1 MILSATLRL
10 KDNFTSVMQKA
21 NQVTKKQAEA
31 MKTAQTMT
39 GEVQKST
46 SALNAQ
52 MRIHKSELKESIARL
67 NGNKNSLEALKIK
80 QESYTKQL
88 NTQKQIVSQLNS
100 KYKQMAEAHGENSTK
115 AMRAAASLA
124 KAKAEQAK
132 LERQIKETT
141 NAIKNQSSALGRLK
155 KDFEKAKADAMPTNR
170 FEAMR
175 GAGMAIT
182 GAGVAGAAALGGI
195 VKIAADFE
203 SAMSRA
209 AALSGATKKELQQLT
224 ETAQKLGA
232 ATSFSA
238 SQAAE
243 GMQFLSMAGFKTNE
257 IIAAMPGMLDMA
269 AAAQIDLGRAAD
281 ISSNILSAF
290 GLQAEE
296 MGRVA
301 DVLTK
306 AFTSANVDLEM
317 LGYTMKYVGPIANAT
332 GLSLEEVT
340 AAAGLLGNAGI
351 QAQQAGTTLRATIL
365 RLADPPKEA
374 AKALETLGVTVTDAN
389 GQMKP
394 LADILEQVQTGM
406 KGMTDAQKTAIAAS
420 IAGTEA
426 ASGFLALL
434 DAGPETLR
442 QFTSELQ
449 NSGGT
454 AEEIA
459 NRQLDNLNGSL
470 TMLKSASE
478 GAAITIGNT
487 LSPYIRQAAGFLN
500 SLVDKF
506 NNLSPEM
513 QKSIAITAAV
523 ATGFA
528 LVGGPLLMLIGFLPS
543 IAAGFSMLL
552 GPVGLVIG
560 ILGALVVAGIA
571 VWQNWD
577 TIKAKAYEIWEN
589 VKRIIASFIDN
600 AIAKFNEFKEK
611 VTKIWNDI
619 KTFLKNPISGTVNL
633 IQKAIGGGSDNAKS
647 RAMGLPYVP
656 YDNYPALL
664 HRGETVLPRREADHY
679 REGQSGGRAVSI
691 SKLAD
696 TIIVR
701 EEADIDKIAAALV
714 REIEKAE
721 VAYGGVW

>member
-21 NQVTKKQAEA
+21 NQATKKQAEA

-39 GEVQKST
+39 GEMQKSI

-52 MRIHKSELKESIARL
+52 MRVHKSELKENITRL
-67 NGNKNSLEALKIK
+67 NASKNSLEALKIK
-80 QESYTKQL
+80 QEAYTKQL
-88 NTQKQIVSQLNS
+88 NTQKQIVSQLTT
-100 KYKQMAEAHGENSTK
+100 KYKKLAEAHGENSTK

-132 LERQIKETT
+132 LERQIEETT
-141 NAIKNQSSALGRLK
+141 NAIKNQSTALGRLK
-155 KDFEKAKADAMPTNR
+155 NDFEKAKADAMPTNR

-175 GAGMAIT
+175 GAGTAIT
-182 GAGVAGAAALGGI
+182 GAGMAGAVGLGATI
-195 VKIAADFE
+195 KTAADFE
-203 SAMSRA
+203 SAMSRV
-209 AALSGATKKELQQLT
+209 AALSGATDRELQKLT
-224 ETAQKLGA
+224 ETARKLGA
-232 ATSFSA
+232 TTSFSA

-290 GLQAEE
+290 GLQANE

-332 GLSLEEVT
+332 GLSLEEMT

-351 QAQQAGTTLRATIL
+351 QADQAGTTLRATIL

-374 AKALETLGVTVTDAN
+374 AKALETLGVTVTDAD
-389 GQMKP
+389 GKMKP

-470 TMLKSASE
+470 TMLKSATE
-478 GAAITIGNT
+478 GAAISIGSV
-487 LSPYIRQAAGFLN
+487 LSPYVRQAAEFVNG
-500 SLVDKF
+500 LVDKF
-506 NNLSPEM
+506 NNLSPSM
-513 QKSIAITAAV
+513 QKTIAITAAI

-528 LVGGPLLMLIGFLPS
+528 LVGGPLLLLIGMLPA

-552 GPVGLVIG
+552 GPVGLVIAAIG
-560 ILGALVVAGIA
+560 LLVAAGIA
-571 VWQNWD
+571 LWMNWD
-577 TIKAKAYEIWEN
+577 TIKSKATEIWEGI
-589 VKRIIASFIDN
+589 KQTIAGFIDG
-600 AIAKFNEFKEK
+600 AIQKFNEFKEK
-611 VTKIWNDI
+611 VTKIWNDV
-619 KTFLKNPISGTVNL
+619 KSFLKNPIKGTVNL
-633 IQKAIGGGSDNAKS
+633 IQKAIGGDSDNAKS
-647 RAMGLPYVP
+647 HAIGLPYVP

-664 HRGETVLPRREADHY
+664 HKGETVLTRAEADQY
-679 REGQSGGRAVSI
+679 RKGNNTNNSNVFNININGYNRSTDEILDELEDRLLRVAANMGGA
-691 SKLAD
+691 
-696 TIIVR
+696 
-701 EEADIDKIAAALV
+701 
-714 REIEKAE
+714 
-721 VAYGGVW
+721 